1 MRTPVELLLTV
12 ANIGGRISTAGD
24 RLRTLLPPD
33 CPPELKNEIRQHKP
47 ALLKLMRLTFLI
59 VQSGVLGTIVLFVP
73 DDATKKSLVRAGAD
87 SGSIYTRAE
96 LGALVSR
103 RVTPTELRLIDAA
116 KQQFNGEVRN

>member
-1 MRTPVELLLTV
+1 MKSPVELLLTIV
-12 ANIGGRISTAGD
+12 NIGGRITAAGD
-24 RLRTLLPPD
+24 RLRMLLPTE
-33 CPPELKNEIRQHKP
+33 CSPELKDEIRQHKP

-59 VQSGVLGTIVLFVP
+59 VQSEVLGTIVLFVP

-87 SGSIYTRAE
+87 SGNMYTKAE

-103 RVTPTELRLIDAA
+103 RVTPTELRLIHAA